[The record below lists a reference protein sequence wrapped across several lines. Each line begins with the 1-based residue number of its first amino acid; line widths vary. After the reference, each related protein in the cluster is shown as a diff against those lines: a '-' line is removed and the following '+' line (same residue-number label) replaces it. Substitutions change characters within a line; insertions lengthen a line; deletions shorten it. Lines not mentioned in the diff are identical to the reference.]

1 MEILA
6 TELPWELTQKCG
18 FQHKVLGFGL
28 AFSSKMW
35 WHMRALLKEKK
46 LTQNVHAHASPK
58 DRVGKEAC
66 DVLVTL
72 VNML

>member
-1 MEILA
+1 
-6 TELPWELTQKCG
+6 
-18 FQHKVLGFGL
+18 
-28 AFSSKMW
+28 
-35 WHMRALLKEKK
+35 MRALLKEKK